1 MKYNFST
8 SCSKSRLREIRAF
21 TEGVLRKHE
30 IDELEISTIVLAVD
44 EVCANLIIH
53 AHECD
58 DEHELKLEVKVN
70 NQDVVFNIIDKSEM
84 FNINKYKTPQLEDI
98 IKMQRKGGL
107 GLILVKKI
115 MDEIRIYPKGD
126 YYVCQLTKHRTSKT

>member
-1 MKYNFST
+1 MKYLYST

-21 TEGVLRKHE
+21 TEGVLRKHDM
-30 IDELEISTIVLAVD
+30 DELEISTIVLAVD

-53 AHECD
+53 GHECD
-58 DEHELKLEVKVN
+58 DSDELQLEIDIHSDKVIF
-70 NQDVVFNIIDKSEM
+70 DIIDRSEM
-84 FNINKYKTPQLEDI
+84 FNINKYKAPQLEDI

-115 MDEIRIYPKGD
+115 MDEIKIFPKGEF
-126 YYVCQLTKHRTSKT
+126 YVCQLTKKIA

>member
-1 MKYNFST
+1 MKYAYST
-8 SCSKSRLREIRAF
+8 SCSKSRLREIRSF
-21 TEGVLRKHE
+21 TEQILRKHGME
-30 IDELEISTIVLAVD
+30 ELQISTVVLAVD

-58 DEHELKLEVKVN
+58 DQHELKLEIDVKK
-70 NQDVVFNIIDKSEM
+70 DKVVFDIIDRSEM
-84 FNINKYKTPQLEDI
+84 FNINQYKTPQLEDI

-115 MDEIRIYPKGD
+115 MDDIRVFPKGRF
-126 YYVCQLTKHRTSKT
+126 YVCQLTKNLN

>member
-1 MKYNFST
+1 MKYAYST
-8 SCSKSRLREIRAF
+8 SCSKSRLREIRSF
-21 TEGVLRKHE
+21 TEDVLKKHE
-30 IDELEISTIVLAVD
+30 MNELEISAVVLAVD

-58 DEHELKLEVKVN
+58 DADELKLEIDIKK
-70 NQDVVFNIIDKSEM
+70 DKVVFNIIDRSEM
-84 FNINKYKTPQLEDI
+84 FNINKYKAPQLEDI

-115 MDEIRIYPKGD
+115 MDEIRIFPKGEF
-126 YYVCQLTKHRTSKT
+126 YICQLTKHIA